1 MSQEIINYSLCP
13 DNFKRILLQK
23 YHCDFTIFLNGTPY
37 KTNRIIADLLSPKI
51 IKLHFI
57 DESINEF
64 YININNSKIWKK
76 KSTSKDY
83 FEDFITN
90 ATSSDIKL
98 DIKQQMYYIDYFYH
112 LGNTDECIHL
122 QKNILSEI
130 TIENLID
137 LLFHL
142 TEIENETHQ
151 KFESAIEPIQKLI
164 KFVSNHFE
172 FIDKEKMTKLN
183 FDVLEEIIRNPSL
196 KLKDEDSL
204 LKFILTLYKIDNSY
218 SSLFEYVQFNN
229 LSNEMF
235 YTFINSIEFSV
246 INSKIWESISPRII
260 SQNQKTSF
268 TYENI
273 IRYFISIKEFNYN
286 KDNKFN

>member
-1 MSQEIINYSLCP
+1 
-13 DNFKRILLQK
+13 
-23 YHCDFTIFLNGTPY
+23 
-37 KTNRIIADLLSPKI
+37 
-51 IKLHFI
+51 
-57 DESINEF
+57 
-64 YININNSKIWKK
+64 
-76 KSTSKDY
+76 
-83 FEDFITN
+83 
-90 ATSSDIKL
+90 
-98 DIKQQMYYIDYFYH
+98 
-112 LGNTDECIHL
+112 
-122 QKNILSEI
+122 
-130 TIENLID
+130 
-137 LLFHL
+137 
-142 TEIENETHQ
+142 
-151 KFESAIEPIQKLI
+151 
-164 KFVSNHFE
+164 
-172 FIDKEKMTKLN
+172 MTKLN

-273 IRYFISIKEFNYN
+273 IRYFIGIKEFNYN